1 VRRDTAK
8 ALDEEE
14 FMRAVIAALLV
25 LVVSHAVAQTDT
37 RVALGVLDLDSG
49 TIPEAELRVLSDRL
63 RVELFNTGQFRIIE
77 RERIDAVLR
86 EQGFQLSGCTATSC
100 VVEIGELVGVRKM
113 VAGSVGKVGD
123 VYSLTLRII
132 DVESG
137 AIERTAVQDCRCS
150 LQTLLTSTI
159 ALAAAELAGVAP
171 TVTQTLER
179 GEGYGV
185 LYVNSIPP
193 GAVIYLNGTLRRE
206 RTPATIDRLPAGEHI
221 VRAVLDSLVGEQR
234 VRVTRDAVTKTTLSL
249 QPGTGSLFITSEPPE
264 ASVTLDGRPAGTTPL
279 LLPQVTVGART
290 VVFSH
295 ADFFPD
301 SQRVTVRFNE
311 RTPVSARLVPCGYL
325 DIQVTPA
332 TARVYL
338 DSRELGR
345 DQMRLRL
352 PLGQYRLTMVAAD
365 YDTVRRAVTIGH
377 GQTVVVRETL
387 TSVFGGVRI
396 TSNPEGASVSC
407 PAAGIRGFTPFESD
421 RLLPGSYRVRV
432 EKAGRLPGE
441 VNVAVIKGRTVS
453 IHVNLAEDP
462 DIVRMRNERIK
473 VRARWTT
480 LVVGLAAAGFGAK
493 WGFDANH
500 AYDDRET
507 AYTNY
512 LSATT
517 TATATQWRTAY
528 ENADRRGDRA
538 AKKRNVSLGAAGALL
553 GVSIVLTVR

>member
-1 VRRDTAK
+1 
-8 ALDEEE
+8 
-14 FMRAVIAALLV
+14 MRVVIAAFLLSV
-25 LVVSHAVAQTDT
+25 ASVVPAQTDS
-37 RVALGVLDLDSG
+37 RVAMGVLDLESP
-49 TIPEAELRVLSDRL
+49 TISAAELRVLSDRL

-77 RERIDAVLR
+77 RERIDAVLQ

-100 VVEIGELVGVRKM
+100 VVEIGELIGVRKM

-123 VYSLTLRII
+123 VYSLALRII

-150 LQTLLTSTI
+150 LQQLLTSTI

-185 LYVNSIPP
+185 LFVTSVPP
-193 GAVIYLNGTLRRE
+193 GAVIYLNGALRRE

-221 VRAVLDSLVGEQR
+221 VQAMLDSLVGEQR
-234 VRVTRDAVTKTTLSL
+234 VRVTRDAVTKTTLQL
-249 QPGTGSLFITSEPPE
+249 QPGTGSLFVTSDPPE

-279 LLPQVTVGART
+279 LLPRVTVGTRT

-295 ADFFPD
+295 ADFLAD
-301 SQRVTVRFNE
+301 SQRVNVRFNE
-311 RTPVSARLVPCGYL
+311 RTTAHATLTPCGYL

-332 TARVYL
+332 TARVFF

-352 PLGQYRLTMVAAD
+352 PLGQYRLMIVAAD
-365 YDTVRRAVTIGH
+365 YDTVRRAVTIAH
-377 GQTVVVRETL
+377 GQTVLLRETL

-396 TSNPEGASVSC
+396 TSSPSGAQLSST
-407 PAAGIRGFTPFESD
+407 PPGIRGTTPVASD
-421 RLLPGSYRVRV
+421 RVLPGLYRVRL
-432 EKAGRLPGE
+432 ERAGRLPGD
-441 VNVAVIKGRTVS
+441 VNVSVRKGQTTT
-453 IHVNLAEDP
+453 IHVNLAENP

-473 VRARWTT
+473 ARARWTT
-480 LVVGLAAAGFGAK
+480 LVVGVAAAGFGAK
-493 WGFDANH
+493 WALDASS
-500 AYDDRET
+500 AYGDRDD
-507 AYTNY
+507 AYANY
-512 LSATT
+512 QNATT
-517 TATATQWRTAY
+517 TATAIQWRTAY
-528 ENADRRGDRA
+528 ENADRRADSA

-553 GVSIVLTVR
+553 GVSVVLTVR